1 MTALSDALLAAVDA
15 EVPAAVELR
24 HELHRSPELSG
35 AETWTA
41 ARVAE
46 ALGRPDAPVVAETG
60 RLVRFGPGDRACVAL
75 RAEMDALPVAEET
88 GAAYASGNGLAHAC
102 GHDVHLAGLVAFA
115 RGLARV
121 ASDEPLVAVLQPR
134 EETQPSGAYDIV
146 ESGLLAEQRARA
158 IVGVHVQPQLPTGS
172 VAADD
177 GVVNAASDEFEIT
190 VTGSGGHG
198 GYPHLARDPVP
209 VLCLCL
215 TSLQELVRQAVDP
228 MRPAVVTVGELHAGG
243 APNVIAETAR
253 ARGTIRTFDDAD
265 RDRLLAAIRSVV
277 HGYAEA
283 HGCAGS
289 VRFDA
294 VEPVLRNDSRLASL
308 GTQWLGRF
316 GFQPAAPS
324 FRSCGSDDFSH
335 YGATLPSLMV
345 FLGVGEG
352 PGSPMLHDPRF
363 LPPDERVRDVARAFA
378 AGYLAGRE
386 LDGLAHG

>member
-1 MTALSDALLAAVDA
+1 MTALPDLSSDTVLAGLDA
-15 EVPAAVELR
+15 EIPDAVELR
-24 HELHRSPELSG
+24 HELHRAPEISG

-41 ARVAE
+41 SRVAA
-46 ALGRPDAPVVAETG
+46 ALGRPEAPVVAGTG
-60 RLVRFGPGDRACVAL
+60 RLVRFGAADQPCVAL
-75 RAEMDALPVAEET
+75 RAELDALPVTEET
-88 GAAYASGNGLAHAC
+88 GAAYASGTGRAHAC

-115 RGLARV
+115 RALVRV
-121 ASDEPLVAVLQPR
+121 APEEPLLAVLQPR

-146 ESGLLAEQRARA
+146 QSGALTKQRVRA
-158 IVGVHVQPQLPTGS
+158 IVGVHVQPQLPAGS
-172 VAADD
+172 VAADA

-190 VTGSGGHG
+190 ITGSGGHG
-198 GYPHLARDPVP
+198 GYPHLAHDPVP

-265 RDRLLAAIRSVV
+265 RDRLLAAIRSAVR
-277 HGYAEA
+277 GYAEA

-289 VRFDA
+289 VRLDA
-294 VEPVLRNDSRLASL
+294 VEPVLRNDSRLAAL
-308 GTQWLGRF
+308 GAEWLDKV
-316 GFQPAAPS
+316 GFRLATPS

-335 YGATLPSLMV
+335 YGTALPSLMV

-363 LPPDERVRDVARAFA
+363 LPPDERVRDVARALA
-378 AGYLAGRE
+378 AGYLAARQ
-386 LDGLAHG
+386 LD